1 MRRKSGKYPVLFKG
15 GRHRMSTRFHLF
27 VSNVNQG
34 NEGARWIQ
42 YFFYVAAGMERLS
55 LDLLRAVENIA
66 GCRSVWNL

>member
-1 MRRKSGKYPVLFKG
+1 
-15 GRHRMSTRFHLF
+15 MSTRFHLF

-55 LDLLRAVENIA
+55 LDLLRAAENIA
-66 GCRSVWNL
+66 VCRSVWNL